1 MKLKSVE
8 LSNFKN
14 ISNSKIEFKSSTLSG
29 IYGPNG
35 TGKTSIIEAL
45 QILQRYFQIEKNNFM
60 EEELRKQ
67 INKVMKIGETML
79 SIQLEIEGKKNK
91 YQLKV
96 SFEKD
101 VFGNISVLE
110 EEIKEKE
117 ADGNRKVFKSLVK
130 FDNTKKE
137 ILPQM
142 IFRKKNIESNKI
154 IEEILLREKINK
166 QSLNLENTRM
176 NSYLNLILVQVQK
189 NQKKENKV
197 ELSPYLEEL
206 FYSLGQL
213 KNYIYE
219 MFIIT
224 LQDQAMFNMGN
235 LIKMNIHLD
244 REDKTVSKVHGEAPI
259 FLVPENNYYP
269 EEIAN
274 LIFETIE
281 QINGI
286 FRTMVSDSTLL
297 CKEEGEKVGAYGVK
311 EKALNLYVK
320 KGDDEIFIEN
330 ESAGIKKII
339 SILSALVHFIKGEN
353 ALVVIDELDAHIF
366 EYLLAVILKKISEV
380 AKGQLIFTAHNL
392 SPLERLSRENIII
405 TSIDDGKVSYN
416 YLKNITKTT
425 NLRQK
430 YIRSQTVWSEDNII
444 PINLN
449 EAALSLYLKK
459 LVK

>member
-8 LSNFKN
+8 LSNFRN
-14 ISNSKIEFKSSTLSG
+14 ISNSKIEFKSTTLSG

-45 QILQRYFQIEKNNFM
+45 QILQKYFQIEKNNFM

-67 INKVMKIGETML
+67 INKVMKIGETVL

-166 QSLNLENTRM
+166 QSLNMENARM

-244 REDKTVSKVHGEAPI
+244 REDETISKVHGEVPI

-286 FRTMVSDSTLL
+286 FRTMVSDSILL

-320 KGDDEIFIEN
+320 KGNDEIFIEN

-353 ALVVIDELDAHIF
+353 ALVVIDELDAIF
-366 EYLLAVILKKISEV
+366 L
-380 AKGQLIFTAHNL
+380 
-392 SPLERLSRENIII
+392 NIYWQ
-405 TSIDDGKVSYN
+405 SF
-416 YLKNITKTT
+416 
-425 NLRQK
+425 
-430 YIRSQTVWSEDNII
+430 
-444 PINLN
+444 
-449 EAALSLYLKK
+449 
-459 LVK
+459 

>member
-1 MKLKSVE
+1 M
-8 LSNFKN
+8 F
-14 ISNSKIEFKSSTLSG
+14 
-29 IYGPNG
+29 
-35 TGKTSIIEAL
+35 
-45 QILQRYFQIEKNNFM
+45 
-60 EEELRKQ
+60 
-67 INKVMKIGETML
+67 
-79 SIQLEIEGKKNK
+79 
-91 YQLKV
+91 
-96 SFEKD
+96 
-101 VFGNISVLE
+101 FGNISVLE

-166 QSLNLENTRM
+166 QSLNLENARM

-244 REDKTVSKVHGEAPI
+244 REDKAISKVHGEVPI

-405 TSIDDGKVSYN
+405 TSIDDEKVSYN